1 MFKLRVT
8 VLFIFIALTTVM
20 YWWASDPHS
29 FLILA
34 ITIPAFLIGLG
45 LELSKKRKAD
55 KVF

>member
-8 VLFIFIALTTVM
+8 VLFIFMALTSVM

-34 ITIPAFLIGLG
+34 MTIPAFVIGVG
-45 LELSKKRKAD
+45 LELSKKRKAE
-55 KVF
+55 KVV